1 MSEPDITL
9 PVLIRTREIL
19 RERGWQVRYS
29 AADGGPINI
38 RSAISIACR
47 EIAKTEHEWYLGYRR
62 AVSTLALFLKD
73 GVTSWEFGTHASKPR
88 FRKDTEIFELFDKVI
103 GKLEAHD
110 EKTRTRTAVSNSS
123 STAV

>member
-9 PVLIRTREIL
+9 PVLKRTREIL
-19 RERGWQVRYS
+19 RQRGWQQRYS
-29 AADGGPINI
+29 AADDGPINI

-47 EIAKTEHEWYLGYRR
+47 EIAKTERAWYVGYCRS
-62 AVSTLALFLKD
+62 VSTLSLFLKD

-88 FRKDTEIFELFDKVI
+88 FRKPAEVFELFDKVI
-103 GKLEAHD
+103 GKLESHE
-110 EKTRTRTAVSNSS
+110 EKSHARSAVSNSS

>member
-9 PVLIRTREIL
+9 PILKRTREIL
-19 RERGWQVRYS
+19 HERGWKPRYS

-38 RSAISIACR
+38 RSAVSIACR
-47 EIAKTEHEWYLGYRR
+47 EIAKTEREWYVGYCR
-62 AVSTLALFLKD
+62 AVATLSAVLKD

-88 FRKDTEIFELFDKVI
+88 FRKETEVFELFDKVI
-103 GKLEAHD
+103 GKLESYE
-110 EKTRTRTAVSNSS
+110 EKSRARATVSNSS